1 MPVMEGVCTSGH
13 FEPMAQA
20 SDSKFG
26 VLSFVLSQ

>member
-1 MPVMEGVCTSGH
+1 MVYLVFHRIAEIH
-13 FEPMAQA
+13 LKFQA